1 MGKQIEKEKEINL
14 KELYIV
20 IKKKF
25 WVVILCAILFTAL
38 GSFYVS
44 MPNTP
49 LYESSTRLY
58 LQTDKD
64 FFNNLKVIIREPVV
78 LEEVIKQLELGRSA
92 ETLRGQIKVEA
103 VEGSTV
109 LRLSVVDQDPVL
121 AANIANAVVIAYK
134 EVARGTVFFT
144 NIIVLTK
151 AEVNEKPNP
160 INPQSNRA
168 IYMGLIAGVLLGIG
182 VIFLLDS
189 LDDTVKSEREIEE
202 LLGITVL
209 GSVSR
214 IKRRDIPK
222 KTIQQKNLSLRGET
236 IGS

>member
-1 MGKQIEKEKEINL
+1 MNKHLEKEINL
-14 KELYIV
+14 KQLYLVVKKRIWV
-20 IKKKF
+20 I
-25 WVVILCAILFTAL
+25 ILTTVLLTAL
-38 GSFYVS
+38 GSFYAS
-44 MPNTP
+44 IPEIP

-58 LQTDKD
+58 VQTDKD

-78 LEEVIKQLELGRSA
+78 LEEVIKKLELGRSA
-92 ETLRGQIKVEA
+92 EALRDQIKVE
-103 VEGSTV
+103 VVDGSTV

-134 EVARGTVFFT
+134 EVARSTVFFT

-151 AEVNEKPNP
+151 AEVKENPNP

-168 IYMGLIAGVLLGIG
+168 IYLGFIAGVLLGIG